1 MPKGIMDI
9 PEIAKKL
16 PHRYPFQ
23 LVDRIVEVEPHK
35 RILGYKN
42 ITMNEPHFGGHF
54 PGNPIMPGVLQIE
67 AMAQVGGLLLHLS
80 YDLEDGQL
88 LLFRGVDECKFRRLV
103 IPGDR
108 LMMELTMMSFH
119 RGICKMRAEGSV
131 DGKVVTTA
139 VLSTFLEL
147 PEGSKVIRP
156 QKMKDRFK

>member
-42 ITMNEPHFGGHF
+42 VTMNEPFFGGHF

-67 AMAQVGGLLLHLS
+67 AMAQVGGLLLHKS
-80 YDLEDGQL
+80 YGLEDGQL
-88 LLFRGVDECKFRRLV
+88 LLFRGVDKCKFRRLV

-108 LMMELTMMSFH
+108 LMMELTMISFH
-119 RGICKMRAEGSV
+119 RGICKMSAEGRV
-131 DGKVVTTA
+131 DGKIVTTA
-139 VLSTFLEL
+139 ELSTFLEL
-147 PEGSKVIRP
+147 PEGSKEIRP
-156 QKMKDRFK
+156 QKTKDHFK